1 MRKNSSDFKTS
12 FVSEAGTYVSNKDYF
27 AYMELDDYA
36 CFVVAD
42 GIDSDE
48 EISSAEVAVK
58 SIFEDFSKKPTIS
71 RRKIKTYLK
80 NAQTALEDQGRIVRL
95 KASLVMVV
103 TNYSRIVWAV
113 SGNARMYIFRN
124 GRINLV
130 SKDQSMAEA
139 MAKAGKIDVT
149 DVDHSAEKNN
159 LTNYLGKPENFK
171 PFVSRKYKLC
181 DGDAILLCSAG
192 LWQNVERFKLPIA
205 LQETKEPEEFVQNLE
220 EALLAGQD
228 KIIENY
234 TAAAVFVNK
243 AFKENNKDKI
253 ALAKKIAIISLIVI
267 VVIAA
272 IIIFKMRYDK
282 KQANLR
288 SEMLKYENIG
298 DQDVSNGDFDGALK
312 EYQSAEGDLKQL
324 RKKDKQK
331 ELDDRCNITQ
341 IVLDG
346 DKDYKSKDYKKALT
360 NYNKAKKAADKEKG
374 YDETEIKQKISDAQN
389 MIKILALEK
398 AGDKFLSDQKLDD
411 AKSKYEAAKKIA
423 DDNSFQDVSKDAA
436 SKLDTVNS
444 QIADLDKKQ
453 RALQGN
459 DLEKQGDDAFTAMDY
474 NKSLQCYESAQGIY
488 QELNNLQGVLSI
500 QNKIENVQK
509 QLNPVVPA
517 QAPAAQPAQSASPA
531 TAGVGQNS
539 AAQPS
544 QAASTGK

>member
-1 MRKNSSDFKTS
+1 MRKNSIDFKTS

-58 SIFEDFSKKPTIS
+58 SIFEDFSKKPTLS
-71 RRKIKTYLK
+71 RRKIKAYLK
-80 NAQTALEDQGRIVRL
+80 NAQTALQDQGRIVRL
-95 KASLVMVV
+95 KSSLIMVV

-113 SGNARMYIFRN
+113 SGNARMYLFRN

-130 SKDQSMAEA
+130 SKDQSMAQA
-139 MAKAGKIDVT
+139 MAKAGKIDAS
-149 DVDHSAEKNN
+149 DVDHNAEKNN

-181 DGDAILLCSAG
+181 DGDVILLCSAG
-192 LWQNVERFKLPIA
+192 FWQKVERFELPIA
-205 LQETKEPEEFVQNLE
+205 LEGAKAPEEFTEKLE
-220 EALLAGQD
+220 ENLLASQD

-253 ALAKKIAIISLIVI
+253 ALAKKIAIISLVVI

-272 IIIFKMRYDK
+272 IIILKMRYDK
-282 KQANLR
+282 KQSNLR
-288 SEMLKYENIG
+288 NEMIKYENSG
-298 DQDVSNGDFDGALK
+298 DQAVTNGDFDKALK
-312 EYQSAEGDLKQL
+312 DYQSAQGDLKQL

-331 ELDDRCNITQ
+331 ELEDRCKVTQ
-341 IVLDG
+341 FVLDG
-346 DKDYKSKDYKKALT
+346 DKNYKAKDYKKALI

-374 YDETEIKQKISDAQN
+374 YDETEIKQKINDAEN
-389 MIKILALEK
+389 MIKILALQKE
-398 AGDKFLSDQKLDD
+398 GDKLLSDQKLED
-411 AKSKYEAAKKIA
+411 AKGKYEAAKKIA
-423 DDNSFQDVSKDAA
+423 DDSSFQDVSKDTA

-453 RALQGN
+453 RTLQGN
-459 DLEKQGDDAFTAMDY
+459 DLEKQGDDAFTARDY
-474 NKSLQCYESAQGIY
+474 NKALQCYEAAQGVY

-500 QNKIENVQK
+500 QSKIENVQK

-517 QAPAAQPAQSASPA
+517 QAPAAQPASGTPAGTAENAAASQPA
-531 TAGVGQNS
+531 S
-539 AAQPS
+539 
-544 QAASTGK
+544 AASTGK

>member
-58 SIFEDFSKKPTIS
+58 SIFEDFSKKPTLS
-71 RRKIKTYLK
+71 RRKIKNYLK
-80 NAQTALEDQGRIVRL
+80 NAQIALSDQGRIVRL
-95 KASLVMVV
+95 KTSLIVVV

-113 SGNARMYIFRN
+113 SGNARMYLFRN

-130 SKDQSMAEA
+130 SKDQSMAQT
-139 MAKAGKIDVT
+139 MAKAGKIDAT
-149 DVDHSAEKNN
+149 DVDHNAEKNN

-171 PFVSRKYKLC
+171 PFISRKYKLC
-181 DGDAILLCSAG
+181 DGDVILLCSAG
-192 LWQNVERFKLPIA
+192 FWQNVERFELPIA

-220 EALLAGQD
+220 EALLANQE

-253 ALAKKIAIISLIVI
+253 ALAKKIAMISLIVI

-272 IIIFKMRYDK
+272 IIIFKIRYDK

-288 SEMLKYENIG
+288 SEMIKYENSG
-298 DQDVSNGDFDGALK
+298 DQASSNGDFDKALK
-312 EYQSAEGDLKQL
+312 DYQGAEGDLKQL

-331 ELDDRCNITQ
+331 ELDDRCKITQ
-341 IVLDG
+341 LVLDG
-346 DKDYKSKDYKKALT
+346 DKNYKAKDYKKALS
-360 NYNKAKKAADKEKG
+360 NYNKAKSAADKEKG
-374 YDETEIKQKISDAQN
+374 YDETEIKQKISDANN
-389 MIKILALEK
+389 MIKILELEK
-398 AGDKFLSDQKLDD
+398 QGDKLLNDQKLND
-411 AKSKYEAAKKIA
+411 AKGKYEAAKKIA

-436 SKLDTVNS
+436 SKLDNINS
-444 QIADLDKKQ
+444 QISDLDKKN
-453 RALQGN
+453 RTLQGN
-459 DLEKQGDDAFTAMDY
+459 DLEKQGDDAFTARDY
-474 NKSLQCYESAQGIY
+474 SKALQCYESAQGIY

-500 QNKIENVQK
+500 QSKIENVQK

-517 QAPAAQPAQSASPA
+517 QAAPAAETGTSGS
-531 TAGVGQNS
+531 TA
-539 AAQPS
+539 APAQPS
-544 QAASTGK
+544 SQASSGK